1 MTGQKPEGRSALM
14 DEGLIP
20 AKPPRAQTQ
29 LAAGLVAQLQLE
41 QESKAPLA
49 REIPKPALPREVQ
62 PLKDY

>member
-1 MTGQKPEGRSALM
+1 M

>member
-1 MTGQKPEGRSALM
+1 VTGQKPEGRSSRLSA
-14 DEGLIP
+14 GLIP
-20 AKPPRAQTQ
+20 AKLPRARAQ